1 MGYFKMMH
9 DFPTHLFMGSDRQD
23 HGDLYIMRGIPG
35 CGKSFRAKQ
44 LSERLGNAPVFSAD
58 NFFGEGEEYR
68 RRWTPQ
74 TAHLGHRDCES
85 KVLAAM
91 KANAPAVIVDNT
103 NIALQGFRT
112 YLDYA
117 TDLDYAVYF
126 VYPNS
131 PWWIETVEPYLKAKK
146 PHEFDR
152 EKAEEIAKLLASKT
166 VHGVPEQTLVD
177 MMTRFQWVTFKDYA
191 DATAQREIAVE
202 KELAELR
209 ARSLILQRRPS

>member
-1 MGYFKMMH
+1 MGYFKVTH
-9 DFPTHLFMGSDRQD
+9 DFPTHLFMGSNRSN

-58 NFFGEGEEYR
+58 AYFGEGEEYR
-68 RRWTPQ
+68 KRWSIQ
-74 TAHLGHRDCES
+74 TAHLGHRDCEA
-85 KVLAAM
+85 KTLAAM
-91 KANAPAVIVDNT
+91 KSNAPAVIVDNT
-103 NIALQGFRT
+103 NISLQGFRV

-117 TDLDYAVYF
+117 VDLDYAVYF

-131 PWWIETVEPYLKAKK
+131 PWWTETVEPFLKSKK

-166 VHGVPEQTLVD
+166 IHGVPEQTLVD
-177 MMTRFQWVTFKDYA
+177 MMSRFQWVNFKDYE
-191 DATAQREIAVE
+191 DATVQRVAALE
-202 KELAELR
+202 KELADMKKRVEKLYD
-209 ARSLILQRRPS
+209 LY